1 MKTVTIITIK
11 VGNIIGD
18 KTQNQLQS
26 ITFNNFKTMNA
37 IVNNP
42 VNPIPETMVL
52 LFSFSLDIILI
63 FYFFIIT
70 KFVAKNY
77 SNSTIKVLNNQY
89 YIYNIR

>member
-11 VGNIIGD
+11 VSNIIGD

-26 ITFNNFKTMNA
+26 ITFDNFKTMNA

-63 FYFFIIT
+63 FYFFFYYYDNRD
-70 KFVAKNY
+70 K
-77 SNSTIKVLNNQY
+77 KVLK
-89 YIYNIR
+89 